1 VAPCLLA
8 VATWGTGPRV
18 LSLGVLCSGSGTN
31 LQAILD
37 ACAAGE
43 LDARVRLVLC
53 NKPGILALERAVKA
67 GVSTRV
73 ISHKEASSREAYD
86 AMLVEALREA
96 GVDTVVLAGFMRLVT
111 PVLLGAFPDRVVNI
125 HPALLPSF
133 PGLDGQQQAL
143 DGGVVVTGCTV
154 HLVDGGMDTGPIL
167 GQAVVPVLDG
177 DDREALGR
185 RVLRQEHRLLVE
197 ALRWIAEGRV
207 RVERAEGERPRVR
220 VEGRRRAFWSE
231 EP

>member
-1 VAPCLLA
+1 
-8 VATWGTGPRV
+8 V

-96 GVDTVVLAGFMRLVT
+96 RVDTVVLAGFMRLVT